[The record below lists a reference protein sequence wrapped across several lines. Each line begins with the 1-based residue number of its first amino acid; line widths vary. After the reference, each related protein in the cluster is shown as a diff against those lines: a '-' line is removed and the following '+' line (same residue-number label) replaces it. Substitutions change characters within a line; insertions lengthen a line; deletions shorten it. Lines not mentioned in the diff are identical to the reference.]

1 MEIREP
7 KTSEEIDRYYEL
19 RWRVLR
25 QPLGMPR
32 GSEKDELE
40 SVSTHMIAVDK
51 GHVVGVG
58 RMHFNSRREAQV
70 RYMAVDDSW
79 KGKGAGKGILDVLE
93 GVAAKGGAEKIV
105 LNSRH
110 NATSFYR
117 KCGYHNVG
125 KMFEYIGIAHQKM
138 FKTLI

>member
-7 KTSEEIDRYYEL
+7 RTKEELDRYYDL

-40 SVSTHMIAVDK
+40 SVSTHMVAVDK
-51 GHVVGVG
+51 GRVVGVG
-58 RMHFNSRREAQV
+58 RVHFNSRREAQV

-79 KGKGAGKGILDVLE
+79 KGKGVGKGILDALE
-93 GVAAKGGAEKIV
+93 RVAAKGGAEKIV
-105 LNSRH
+105 LNSRGS
-110 NATSFYR
+110 ATVFYR
-117 KCGYHNVG
+117 KCGYHTVG
-125 KMFEYIGIAHQKM
+125 EMFVYLGIEHQKM
-138 FKTLI
+138 LKTLI